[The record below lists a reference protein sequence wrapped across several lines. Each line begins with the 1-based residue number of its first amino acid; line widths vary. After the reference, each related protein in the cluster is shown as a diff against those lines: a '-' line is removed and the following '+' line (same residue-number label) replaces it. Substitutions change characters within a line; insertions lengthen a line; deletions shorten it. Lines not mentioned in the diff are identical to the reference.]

1 MRSTTFAAMLSVS
14 LSIGLGA
21 CSGDVFYR
29 TDVALDS
36 CTPECN
42 RHSALEDRSYRTR
55 GGEAEGRYLVGYVE
69 FDDQGWFHHPPQ
81 MDALWNELTRRAADP
96 ARQFLVVVYTHG
108 WFHNAAPDDE
118 NVGKFHTLLERLDL
132 SERAASQAQP
142 GRPRRE
148 VVGVYLGWR
157 GETLQVPLLQ
167 HALTFWS
174 RMGAAERVGEGSLK
188 QVLMELAQ
196 FKCIANRDA
205 DNRAF
210 DALLERL
217 IREARDDR
225 TREDIRRMKT
235 RFRPCE
241 DTLHGP
247 GQTQLVVIGHSFGG
261 LAVEHA
267 LRTELMER
275 MVRRGRNADGRYPY
289 TIARGFA
296 DLVLLVNPALEGSAF
311 EPLWRAAQSR
321 CFSRSQRPV
330 MMVVTSESDLATKL
344 AFPMGRLYT
353 LTQSAD
359 QPGERAAVMA
369 TVGHLKRYRTHDL
382 TTGDR
387 DTPPALVP
395 TSELEYRRFREEL
408 AGTGPRSILDATGK
422 APYGGATLTPW
433 PNEEREK
440 AGQEKVVDHNPL
452 LVVRADESI
461 IDGHSDIWNERF
473 VDFMRR
479 FVVAEISQP
488 GGKPEDPPCSM
499 F

>member
-1 MRSTTFAAMLSVS
+1 MRKTTFAAFLSVL
-14 LSIGLGA
+14 LSVGLGA

-29 TDVALDS
+29 TDLTLDP
-36 CTPECN
+36 CIPECN
-42 RHSALEDRSYRTR
+42 RRSALEDRSYRTH

-69 FDDQGWFHHPPQ
+69 FDDQGWLHHPPQ

-132 SERAASQAQP
+132 SERAASEAQP
-142 GRPRRE
+142 GRTRRE

-157 GETLQVPLLQ
+157 GETLQMPLLQ

-210 DALLERL
+210 DALLDRL

-225 TREDIRRMKT
+225 TREDIRRMKA

-247 GQTQLVVIGHSFGG
+247 EQTQLVVIGHSFGG

-330 MMVVTSESDLATKL
+330 MMVVTSKGDWATKL
-344 AFPMGRLYT
+344 AFPAGRLYT

-369 TVGHLKRYRTHDL
+369 TVGHLDRYRTHDL
-382 TTGDR
+382 TYDGG
-387 DTPPALVP
+387 TPPALVP
-395 TSELEYRRFREEL
+395 TSELDYREFHDQAADLR
-408 AGTGPRSILDATGK
+408 PRSILGTTEK
-422 APYGGATLTPW
+422 ASYGDATLTPW
-433 PNEEREK
+433 PNDEREK

-452 LVVRADESI
+452 VVAQAGTSI
-461 IDGHSDIWNERF
+461 IADHGDIWNERF

-479 FVVAEISQP
+479 FVVAELNRP
-488 GGKPEDPPCSM
+488 KKEFEDPPCSV